1 MIGSRFASLYN
12 FKPYR
17 GLIQRRQALT
27 GYLIATALIVIVV
40 VYLLLGLVGIATTW
54 WPALVLIPAVATFHL
69 IRKGRLRGG
78 ARILVI
84 SGVVGI
90 GLGLSSFGWG
100 HRGLVLSPMLLLILT
115 GLLAQGVV
123 VLGITLLCVALLAA
137 TMFGSG
143 QPFSYEMALVLL
155 QTVLAGGLVYAL
167 SEGWQRSLDFA
178 GDQTARNRERL
189 VKLTEALAA
198 RVFEHE
204 DLSRLL
210 ADTVE
215 SIRDE
220 FEDIYHAQVFLIDE
234 AREYAVLRASSGGAG
249 RQLLGRGHRLKVGSQ
264 SVIGQVTELGKPVL
278 AANTDIDPIH
288 RRNELLPDT
297 RAELALPMMTPSG
310 IMGALDVQS
319 LQRDPFSPDDIGIL
333 QALANQI
340 AIAVENASLLAEQQ
354 RAVEENRRLA
364 EQSQHQLAQ
373 IQELNRQLT
382 REAWATFVQNQDLSP
397 ALTVDFA
404 SGTMTPNAEWT
415 PGLSEAIQGR
425 VIAPAGDAPAAE
437 SPAGIAVPLTVR
449 GQVIG
454 AMEFELENGELNPE
468 QAALVQDVATRLALA
483 LESTRLYEEAQRLA
497 RREAVINDIGARLQS
512 AVGMESALVMAA
524 QGLQTVLNAP
534 RIAIR
539 LGMPPD
545 HAASDSVEG
554 QAS

>member
-1 MIGSRFASLYN
+1 M
-12 FKPYR
+12 
-17 GLIQRRQALT
+17 
-27 GYLIATALIVIVV
+27 
-40 VYLLLGLVGIATTW
+40 
-54 WPALVLIPAVATFHL
+54 
-69 IRKGRLRGG
+69 
-78 ARILVI
+78 
-84 SGVVGI
+84 
-90 GLGLSSFGWG
+90 
-100 HRGLVLSPMLLLILT
+100 LLILT

-123 VLGITLLCVALLAA
+123 VAGITALCVVLLAA
-137 TMFGSG
+137 AMLGTG
-143 QPFSYEMALVLL
+143 QPASYDMALVLF
-155 QTVLAGGLVYAL
+155 QTALAGGLVYAL
-167 SEGWQRSLDFA
+167 SEGWQRSLTFA
-178 GDQTARNRERL
+178 DEQTARNRERL

-198 RVFEHE
+198 RVFERE
-204 DLSRLL
+204 DLNRLL
-210 ADTVE
+210 AETVE

-234 AREYAVLRASSGGAG
+234 AREYAVLRASTGGTG
-249 RQLLGRGHRLKVGSQ
+249 RQLLSRGHRLKVGSQ
-264 SVIGQVTELGKPVL
+264 SVIGQVTEVGKPVL
-278 AANTDIDPIH
+278 AADTDIDAVH

-297 RAELALPMMTPSG
+297 RAELALPMITPSG

-319 LQRDPFSPDDIGIL
+319 LQRNPFSSDDIGIL

-340 AIAVENASLLAEQQ
+340 AIAIENASLLTEQQ
-354 RAVEENRRLA
+354 RAVEENQRLA

-382 REAWATFVQNQDLSP
+382 REAWTTFVGNQDLSP

-415 PGLSEAIQGR
+415 PGLAEAIRGH
-425 VIAPAGDAPAAE
+425 VTAPEGEAA
-437 SPAGIAVPLTVR
+437 AGIAVPLIVR

-454 AMEFELENGELNPE
+454 AMEFELEDGELNPE
-468 QAALVQDVATRLALA
+468 QTALVQDVATRLALA

-497 RREAVINDIGARLQS
+497 RRESVINDIGARLQS